1 MNSFKTKALLTAQH
15 LAMASCSMT
24 LLMLS
29 SASFAVQPLPTNGV
43 IASGSG
49 SISKS
54 GAAMSITQ
62 NTAAMSIDW
71 DSFSIGNN
79 NQVTFVQPSSSSV
92 SINRITGGQAS
103 SILGRLNANGR
114 VFLVNPSGIMFG
126 AGARVNVGSL
136 VASTLNV
143 NQRGLDYVFEGA
155 STAGISNAG
164 VITATTGGTLGLI
177 AARIKNTGTLIA
189 PQGTVAL
196 GAGSQVRLSL
206 GGLVSLDVE
215 QGVVDALIEQGG
227 AIRADGGLIYLGAKA
242 VGDITQTVINHTGV
256 TRAQTLATG
265 QDGEIY
271 LMGHMGHGQVNVAGV
286 LDASAPNGGDGGF
299 IETSAAQVNLTEET
313 KVTTLASQGQ
323 TGQWLIDPQ
332 DYTIA
337 ASGGDITGSL
347 LSSNLGS
354 SNIIIQSIAGATDNG
369 TAGDINVNDTVTW
382 SANKL
387 TLNAQGDINVNANL
401 NGSGTASLAFEY
413 GQSSSD
419 GGTATY
425 NVRAPINL
433 PTGPNFSTQ
442 KGSTGSIIDYTVIT
456 ALGSQGSTTGSDL
469 QGMNGNLSGNYALGA
484 DVDASST
491 STWNAGAGF
500 DPIGD
505 SSTRFTGIFDGLGHA
520 ITGLTINRP
529 TENYV
534 GLFGYSEGSTISN
547 IGLDGGSVIGKN
559 FVGGL
564 VGRGVNSTISKSYVT
579 GNVTGDGGFIG
590 GLAGMFEREINQI
603 GIIGITNSYASADVI
618 GGGYVGGLVGLSTA
632 DITNSYATGAV
643 AGQKASSANLGG
655 LAGYVDI
662 EVMNL
667 WGTGITDSFWDTE
680 TTGQDSSAGGGS
692 GLTTSNMQRASSFSS
707 SWDISARGGESTVWR
722 IYEGQTAPLLRT
734 FMQDVIVSSPTRA
747 YDGTSSVDL
756 SAASFSE
763 TVTGITLTSGQFSTA
778 NVGATIVGA
787 YSATASESVPAVLQR
802 YDFEITGTITPKALT
817 ATAVAADK
825 VYDGNPTASSVLTLS
840 GLIASET
847 LTTSGVGSTFN
858 DKDVADATTVTV
870 TASTLLDGTNG
881 GLASNYSL
889 ATGQTVAAAITAK
902 ALTVIVDDNHSMTQ
916 GGSVPNLTYAIAGA
930 SLVNDDT
937 LTGALTT
944 VATSSS
950 SAGTYG
956 ITQGTLTNEQ
966 NPNYSI
972 AFVADNLII
981 LPTVVRAPV
990 MVSTLLPRSKAFN
1003 APLPSSEEGEE
1014 DDEEDDSSAFK

>member
-1 MNSFKTKALLTAQH
+1 
-15 LAMASCSMT
+15 
-24 LLMLS
+24 
-29 SASFAVQPLPTNGV
+29 
-43 IASGSG
+43 
-49 SISKS
+49 
-54 GAAMSITQ
+54 ITQ

-177 AARIKNTGTLIA
+177 AARIENTGTLIA

-215 QGVVDALIEQGG
+215 QGAVDALIEQGG

-271 LMGHMGHGQVNVAGV
+271 LMGDMGHGQVNLSGV
-286 LDASAPNGGDGGF
+286 LDASAPDNGDGGF

-433 PTGPNFSTQ
+433 PAGPNFSTQ
-442 KGSTGSIIDYTVIT
+442 KGSTGSIIDYTVFT

-529 TENYV
+529 TSSSV
-534 GLFGYSEGSTISN
+534 GLFSSITGENGATISN
-547 IGLDGGSVIGKN
+547 IGLKGGSILGS
-559 FVGGL
+559 FL
-564 VGRGVNSTISKSYVT
+564 VGS
-579 GNVTGDGGFIG
+579 
-590 GLAGMFEREINQI
+590 LAGS
-603 GIIGITNSYASADVI
+603 IIDGSITHSYSTANVHSQY
-618 GGGYVGGLVGLSTA
+618 GYVGGLVGMLDDGGTIS
-632 DITNSYATGAV
+632 NSYATGAV
-643 AGQKASSANLGG
+643 SGGGYMEGISFGVGGLVGSIRGGTVSNSYATGAVSGDHGNTYSPLAFPENAVGGLVGLTQASSEPTNIMNSYATGAVSSCCSSNADVMAGG
-655 LAGYVDI
+655 LVGKNIGELTV
-662 EVMNL
+662 
-667 WGTGITDSFWDTE
+667 TDSFWDTE
-680 TTGQDSSAGGGS
+680 TTGQSSSAGGV
-692 GLTTSNMQRASSFSS
+692 GLITSSMKSASSFNN
-707 SWDISARGGESTVWR
+707 WDISGVGGAATVWR
-722 IYEGQTAPLLRT
+722 IYEDQSAPLLR
-734 FMQDVIVSSPTRA
+734 
-747 YDGTSSVDL
+747 
-756 SAASFSE
+756 
-763 TVTGITLTSGQFSTA
+763 
-778 NVGATIVGA
+778 
-787 YSATASESVPAVLQR
+787 
-802 YDFEITGTITPKALT
+802 
-817 ATAVAADK
+817 
-825 VYDGNPTASSVLTLS
+825 
-840 GLIASET
+840 
-847 LTTSGVGSTFN
+847 
-858 DKDVADATTVTV
+858 
-870 TASTLLDGTNG
+870 
-881 GLASNYSL
+881 
-889 ATGQTVAAAITAK
+889 
-902 ALTVIVDDNHSMTQ
+902 
-916 GGSVPNLTYAIAGA
+916 
-930 SLVNDDT
+930 
-937 LTGALTT
+937 
-944 VATSSS
+944 
-950 SAGTYG
+950 
-956 ITQGTLTNEQ
+956 
-966 NPNYSI
+966 
-972 AFVADNLII
+972 
-981 LPTVVRAPV
+981 
-990 MVSTLLPRSKAFN
+990 
-1003 APLPSSEEGEE
+1003 
-1014 DDEEDDSSAFK
+1014 

>member
-1 MNSFKTKALLTAQH
+1 
-15 LAMASCSMT
+15 MT

-114 VFLVNPSGIMFG
+114 VFLVNPSGITFG

-177 AARIKNTGTLIA
+177 AARIENTGKLIA

-215 QGVVDALIEQGG
+215 QGAVDALIEQGG

-265 QDGEIY
+265 QNGEIY
-271 LMGHMGHGQVNVAGV
+271 LMGDMGHGQINVAGV
-286 LDASAPNGGDGGF
+286 LDASAPKDGDGGF

-433 PTGPNFSTQ
+433 PAGPNFSTQ
-442 KGSTGSIIDYTVIT
+442 KGSTGSIIDYTVFT

-505 SSTRFTGIFDGLGHA
+505 SSTRFTGIFDGLGHV
-520 ITGLTINRP
+520 ITELTINRP

-534 GLFGYSEGSTISN
+534 GLFGYFEGSTISN
-547 IGLDGGSVIGKN
+547 IGLNGGSVIGKN

-590 GLAGMFEREINQI
+590 AMAGMFEREINQI
-603 GIIGITNSYASADVI
+603 GIIGITNSYASADVM
-618 GGGYVGGLVGLSTA
+618 GGAYVGGLVGLSTA

-643 AGQKASSANLGG
+643 AGQQASSANLGG
-655 LAGYVDI
+655 LAGYVDL

-680 TTGQDSSAGGGS
+680 TTGQGSSAGGGS

-734 FMQDVIVSSPTRA
+734 FMQDVIVSGPTRA

-787 YSATASESVPAVLQR
+787 SYSATASESVPAVLQR
-802 YDFEITGTITPKALT
+802 YDFQITGAITPKALT

-847 LTTSGVGSTFN
+847 LTTSGVASTFN
-858 DKDVADATTVTV
+858 DKDVLDANTVTV
-870 TASTLLDGTNG
+870 TAATLVDGSNG

-972 AFVADNLII
+972 TFGADNLII
-981 LPTVVRAPV
+981 LPTVIRAPV
-990 MVSTLLPRSKAFN
+990 MVATLLPRSKAFN
-1003 APLPSSEEGEE
+1003 APLSSSEEEE
-1014 DDEEDDSSAFK
+1014 DAEDDSSALK